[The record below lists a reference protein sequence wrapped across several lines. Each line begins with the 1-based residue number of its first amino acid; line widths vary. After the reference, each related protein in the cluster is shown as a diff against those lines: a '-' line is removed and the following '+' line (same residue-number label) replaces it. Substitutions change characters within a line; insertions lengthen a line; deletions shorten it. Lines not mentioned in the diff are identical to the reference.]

1 MEEKKVKLSTVIIFL
16 LLIVIIAGGMYIYVL
31 RTRNIEISNRLSK
44 EQNKS
49 AENSNNQIKEINK
62 KLTTDTTI
70 NKEEKINENEYIEKF
85 NKSVSKELGNDNM
98 IYVQLSS
105 IDYNGRN
112 GYISV
117 NNKNEAEIMLEDE
130 YSTPKKIA
138 DNVVNVW
145 HCEQGQAPGNSYIIF
160 LKEDGTV
167 TYVRFRTDSS
177 TGNKT
182 VFESDEKTLKGITNI
197 SNIITIEGND
207 ENGIGGIGVLFIK
220 SDGTCLPYST
230 LDDLTKE

>member
-16 LLIVIIAGGMYIYVL
+16 LLIVIIAGGVYIYKL
-31 RTRNIEISNRLSK
+31 QAKETKISNKPS
-44 EQNKS
+44 
-49 AENSNNQIKEINK
+49 ENSNTSINEEIPNKEIS
-62 KLTTDTTI
+62 
-70 NKEEKINENEYIEKF
+70 EKSTNEYIKNF
-85 NKSVSKELGNDNM
+85 NESVSKELGNDNM

-105 IDYNGRN
+105 IDYNGEN
-112 GYISV
+112 GYVSV
-117 NNKNEAEIMLEDE
+117 NNKNEAEIMLEDR

-182 VFESDEKTLKGITNI
+182 VFESDEKVLKGITNI

-230 LDDLTKE
+230 LDDLTK

>member
-16 LLIVIIAGGMYIYVL
+16 LLIVIIAGGVYIYKLQTKETEVL
-31 RTRNIEISNRLSK
+31 
-44 EQNKS
+44 NKS
-49 AENSNNQIKEINK
+49 SENSNTSINEEIPNKEIS
-62 KLTTDTTI
+62 
-70 NKEEKINENEYIEKF
+70 EKSTNEYIKNF
-85 NKSVSKELGNDNM
+85 NESVSKELGNDNM

-105 IDYNGRN
+105 IDYNGEN
-112 GYISV
+112 GYVSV
-117 NNKNEAEIMLEDE
+117 NNKNEAEIMLEDR

-167 TYVRFRTDSS
+167 TFVRFRTDSS

-182 VFESDEKTLKGITNI
+182 VFESDEKVLKGITNI

-230 LDDLTKE
+230 LEKLVEE

>member
-1 MEEKKVKLSTVIIFL
+1 MEEKKVRLSTVIILL
-16 LLIVIIAGGMYIYVL
+16 LLIVIIVGVVYIYKL
-31 RTRNIEISNRLSK
+31 QTK
-44 EQNKS
+44 ETEDSNKS
-49 AENSNNQIKEINK
+49 SENSNTSINEEIPNKEIS
-62 KLTTDTTI
+62 
-70 NKEEKINENEYIEKF
+70 EKSTNEYIKNF
-85 NKSVSKELGNDNM
+85 NESVSKELGNDNM

-105 IDYNGRN
+105 IDYNGEN
-112 GYISV
+112 GYVSV
-117 NNKNEAEIMLEDE
+117 NNKNEAEIMLEDR

-160 LKEDGTV
+160 LKKDGTV

-182 VFESDEKTLKGITNI
+182 VFESDEKVLKGITNI

-220 SDGTCLPYST
+220 NDGTCLPYST
-230 LDDLTKE
+230 LDDLTKQ

>member
-1 MEEKKVKLSTVIIFL
+1 MEEKKVRLSTVIILL
-16 LLIVIIAGGMYIYVL
+16 LLIVIIVGVVYIYKL
-31 RTRNIEISNRLSK
+31 QTK
-44 EQNKS
+44 ETEDSNKS
-49 AENSNNQIKEINK
+49 SENSNTSINEEIPNKEIS
-62 KLTTDTTI
+62 
-70 NKEEKINENEYIEKF
+70 EKSTNEYIKNF
-85 NKSVSKELGNDNM
+85 NESVSKELGNDNM

-105 IDYNGRN
+105 IDYNGKN
-112 GYISV
+112 GYVSV
-117 NNKNEAEIMLEDE
+117 NNKNEAEIMLEDR

-177 TGNKT
+177 TGKKT
-182 VFESDEKTLKGITNI
+182 VFESDEKVLKGITNI

-220 SDGTCLPYST
+220 NDGTCLPYST
-230 LDDLTKE
+230 LDDLTK

>member
-16 LLIVIIAGGMYIYVL
+16 LLIVIIVGGVYIYKL
-31 RTRNIEISNRLSK
+31 QTKETEISN
-44 EQNKS
+44 KS
-49 AENSNNQIKEINK
+49 SENSNTSINEEIPNKEIS
-62 KLTTDTTI
+62 
-70 NKEEKINENEYIEKF
+70 EKSTNEYIKNF
-85 NKSVSKELGNDNM
+85 NESVSKELGNDNM

-105 IDYNGRN
+105 IDYNGEN
-112 GYISV
+112 GYVSV
-117 NNKNEAEIMLEDE
+117 NNKNEAEIMLEDR
-130 YSTPKKIA
+130 YSTPVKIA

-177 TGNKT
+177 TGDKT
-182 VFESDEKTLKGITNI
+182 VFESDEKVLKGITNI

-207 ENGIGGIGVLFIK
+207 ENGIGGIGILFIK
-220 SDGTCLPYST
+220 NDGTCLPYST

>member
-16 LLIVIIAGGMYIYVL
+16 LLIVIIVGGVYIYKL
-31 RTRNIEISNRLSK
+31 QTK
-44 EQNKS
+44 ETEVSNKS
-49 AENSNNQIKEINK
+49 SENSNTSINEEIPNKEIS
-62 KLTTDTTI
+62 
-70 NKEEKINENEYIEKF
+70 EKSTNEYIKNF

-112 GYISV
+112 GYVSV

-182 VFESDEKTLKGITNI
+182 VFESDEKVLKGITNI

-220 SDGTCLPYST
+220 NDGTCLPYFS
-230 LDDLTKE
+230 LDDLTK

>member
-16 LLIVIIAGGMYIYVL
+16 LLIVIIAGGVYIYKL
-31 RTRNIEISNRLSK
+31 QAKETKISNKPS
-44 EQNKS
+44 
-49 AENSNNQIKEINK
+49 ENSNTSINEEIPNKEIS
-62 KLTTDTTI
+62 
-70 NKEEKINENEYIEKF
+70 EKSTNEYIKNF
-85 NKSVSKELGNDNM
+85 NESVSKELGNDNM

-105 IDYNGRN
+105 IDYNGEN
-112 GYISV
+112 GYVSV
-117 NNKNEAEIMLEDE
+117 NNKNEAEIMLEDR

-182 VFESDEKTLKGITNI
+182 VFESDEKVLKRITNI

-230 LDDLTKE
+230 LDDLTK

>member
-1 MEEKKVKLSTVIIFL
+1 MEEKKVRLSTVIILL
-16 LLIVIIAGGMYIYVL
+16 LLIVIIVGVVYIYKL
-31 RTRNIEISNRLSK
+31 QTK
-44 EQNKS
+44 ETEDSNKS
-49 AENSNNQIKEINK
+49 SENSNTSINEEIPNKEIS
-62 KLTTDTTI
+62 
-70 NKEEKINENEYIEKF
+70 EKSTNEYIKNF
-85 NKSVSKELGNDNM
+85 NESVSKELGNDNM

-105 IDYNGRN
+105 IDYNGKN
-112 GYISV
+112 GYVSV

-182 VFESDEKTLKGITNI
+182 VFESDEKVLKGITNI

-220 SDGTCLPYST
+220 NDGTCLPYST
-230 LDDLTKE
+230 LDDLTK

>member
-1 MEEKKVKLSTVIIFL
+1 MEEKKVRLSTVIILL
-16 LLIVIIAGGMYIYVL
+16 LLIVIIVGVVYIYKL
-31 RTRNIEISNRLSK
+31 QTK
-44 EQNKS
+44 ETEDSNKS
-49 AENSNNQIKEINK
+49 SENSNTSINEEIPNKEIS
-62 KLTTDTTI
+62 
-70 NKEEKINENEYIEKF
+70 EKSTNEYIKNF
-85 NKSVSKELGNDNM
+85 NESVSKELGNDNM

-105 IDYNGRN
+105 IDYNGKN
-112 GYISV
+112 GYVSV
-117 NNKNEAEIMLEDE
+117 NNKNEAEIMLEDR

-182 VFESDEKTLKGITNI
+182 VFESDEKVLKGITNI

-220 SDGTCLPYST
+220 NDGTCLPYST
-230 LDDLTKE
+230 LDDLTK

>member
-1 MEEKKVKLSTVIIFL
+1 MEEKKVRLSTVIILL
-16 LLIVIIAGGMYIYVL
+16 LLIVIIVGVVYIYKL
-31 RTRNIEISNRLSK
+31 QTK
-44 EQNKS
+44 ETEDSNKS
-49 AENSNNQIKEINK
+49 SENSNTSINEEIPNKEIS
-62 KLTTDTTI
+62 
-70 NKEEKINENEYIEKF
+70 EKSTNEYIKNF
-85 NKSVSKELGNDNM
+85 NESVSKELGNDNM

-112 GYISV
+112 GYVSV

-182 VFESDEKTLKGITNI
+182 VFESDEKVLKGITNI

-230 LDDLTKE
+230 LEKLVEE

>member
-16 LLIVIIAGGMYIYVL
+16 LLIVIIVGGVYIYKL
-31 RTRNIEISNRLSK
+31 QTK
-44 EQNKS
+44 ETEVSNKS
-49 AENSNNQIKEINK
+49 SENSNTSINEEIPNKEIS
-62 KLTTDTTI
+62 
-70 NKEEKINENEYIEKF
+70 EKSTNEYIKNF
-85 NKSVSKELGNDNM
+85 NESVSKELGNDNM

-105 IDYNGRN
+105 IDYNGEN
-112 GYISV
+112 GYVSV
-117 NNKNEAEIMLEDE
+117 NNKNEAEIMLEDR

-138 DNVVNVW
+138 DNVVNLW

-182 VFESDEKTLKGITNI
+182 VFESDEKVLKGITNI
-197 SNIITIEGND
+197 SNIITI
-207 ENGIGGIGVLFIK
+207 
-220 SDGTCLPYST
+220 
-230 LDDLTKE
+230 

>member
-1 MEEKKVKLSTVIIFL
+1 MEEKKVRLSTVIILL
-16 LLIVIIAGGMYIYVL
+16 LLIVIIVGVVYIYKL
-31 RTRNIEISNRLSK
+31 QTK
-44 EQNKS
+44 ETEDSNKS
-49 AENSNNQIKEINK
+49 SENSNTSINEEIPNKEIS
-62 KLTTDTTI
+62 
-70 NKEEKINENEYIEKF
+70 EKSTNEYIKNF
-85 NKSVSKELGNDNM
+85 NESVSKELGNDNM

-105 IDYNGRN
+105 IDYNGKN
-112 GYISV
+112 GYVSV
-117 NNKNEAEIMLEDE
+117 NNKNEAEIMLEDR

-182 VFESDEKTLKGITNI
+182 VFESDEKVLKGITNI

-220 SDGTCLPYST
+220 NDGTCLPYST
-230 LDDLTKE
+230 LNDLTK

>member
-1 MEEKKVKLSTVIIFL
+1 MEEKKVKLSTVIILL
-16 LLIVIIAGGMYIYVL
+16 LLIVIIVGVVYIYKL
-31 RTRNIEISNRLSK
+31 QTK
-44 EQNKS
+44 ETEDSNKS
-49 AENSNNQIKEINK
+49 SENSNTSINEEIPNKEIS
-62 KLTTDTTI
+62 
-70 NKEEKINENEYIEKF
+70 EKSTNEYIKNF
-85 NKSVSKELGNDNM
+85 NESVSKELGNDNM

-112 GYISV
+112 GYVSV

-182 VFESDEKTLKGITNI
+182 VFESDEKVLKGITNI

-230 LDDLTKE
+230 LEKLVEE

>member
-1 MEEKKVKLSTVIIFL
+1 MEEKKVRLSTVIILL
-16 LLIVIIAGGMYIYVL
+16 LLIVIIVGVVYIYKL
-31 RTRNIEISNRLSK
+31 QTK
-44 EQNKS
+44 ETEDSNKS
-49 AENSNNQIKEINK
+49 SENSNTSINEEIPNKEIS
-62 KLTTDTTI
+62 
-70 NKEEKINENEYIEKF
+70 EKSTNEYIKNF
-85 NKSVSKELGNDNM
+85 NESVSKELGNDNM

-105 IDYNGRN
+105 IDYNGKN
-112 GYISV
+112 GYVSV
-117 NNKNEAEIMLEDE
+117 NNKNEAEIMLEDR

-182 VFESDEKTLKGITNI
+182 FFESDEKVLKGITNI

-220 SDGTCLPYST
+220 NDGTCLPYST
-230 LDDLTKE
+230 LDDLTK

>member
-16 LLIVIIAGGMYIYVL
+16 LLIVIIAGGVYIYKLQTKETEVL
-31 RTRNIEISNRLSK
+31 
-44 EQNKS
+44 NKS
-49 AENSNNQIKEINK
+49 SENSNTSINEEIPNKEIS
-62 KLTTDTTI
+62 
-70 NKEEKINENEYIEKF
+70 EKSTNEYIKNF
-85 NKSVSKELGNDNM
+85 NESVSKELGNDNM

-105 IDYNGRN
+105 IDYNGEN
-112 GYISV
+112 GYVSV
-117 NNKNEAEIMLEDE
+117 NNKNEAEIMLEDR

-145 HCEQGQAPGNSYIIF
+145 HCEQGQVPGNSYIIF

-182 VFESDEKTLKGITNI
+182 VFESDEKVLKGITNI

-220 SDGTCLPYST
+220 NDGTCLPYST
-230 LDDLTKE
+230 LDDLTK

>member
-1 MEEKKVKLSTVIIFL
+1 MEEKKVRLSTVIIFL
-16 LLIVIIAGGMYIYVL
+16 LLIVIIVGVVYIYKL
-31 RTRNIEISNRLSK
+31 QTK
-44 EQNKS
+44 ETEDSNKS
-49 AENSNNQIKEINK
+49 SENSNTSINEEIPNKEIS
-62 KLTTDTTI
+62 
-70 NKEEKINENEYIEKF
+70 EKSTNEYIKNF
-85 NKSVSKELGNDNM
+85 NESVSKELGNDNM

-105 IDYNGRN
+105 IDYNGKN
-112 GYISV
+112 GYVSV
-117 NNKNEAEIMLEDE
+117 NNKNEAEIMLEDR

-182 VFESDEKTLKGITNI
+182 VFESDEKVLKGITNI

-230 LDDLTKE
+230 LDDLTK

>member
-16 LLIVIIAGGMYIYVL
+16 LLIVIIVGGVYIYKL
-31 RTRNIEISNRLSK
+31 QTKETEISN
-44 EQNKS
+44 KS
-49 AENSNNQIKEINK
+49 SENSNTSINEEIPNKEIS
-62 KLTTDTTI
+62 
-70 NKEEKINENEYIEKF
+70 EKSTNEYIKNF
-85 NKSVSKELGNDNM
+85 NESVSKELGNDNM

-105 IDYNGRN
+105 IDYNGEN
-112 GYISV
+112 GYVSV
-117 NNKNEAEIMLEDE
+117 NNKNEAEIMLEDR
-130 YSTPKKIA
+130 YSTPVKIA

-177 TGNKT
+177 TGDKT
-182 VFESDEKTLKGITNI
+182 VFESDEKVLKGITNI

-220 SDGTCLPYST
+220 NDGTCLPYST

>member
-16 LLIVIIAGGMYIYVL
+16 LLIVIIAGGVYIYKL
-31 RTRNIEISNRLSK
+31 QAKETKISNKPS
-44 EQNKS
+44 
-49 AENSNNQIKEINK
+49 ENSNTSINEEIPNKEIS
-62 KLTTDTTI
+62 
-70 NKEEKINENEYIEKF
+70 EKSTNEYIKNF
-85 NKSVSKELGNDNM
+85 NESVSKELGNDNM

-105 IDYNGRN
+105 IDYNGEN
-112 GYISV
+112 GYVSV
-117 NNKNEAEIMLEDE
+117 NNKNEAEIMLEDR

-182 VFESDEKTLKGITNI
+182 VFESDEKVLKGITNI

-220 SDGTCLPYST
+220 NDGTCLPYST
-230 LDDLTKE
+230 LDDLTK

>member
-16 LLIVIIAGGMYIYVL
+16 LLIVIIAGGVYIYKLQTKETEVL
-31 RTRNIEISNRLSK
+31 
-44 EQNKS
+44 NKS
-49 AENSNNQIKEINK
+49 SENSNTSINEEIPNKEIS
-62 KLTTDTTI
+62 
-70 NKEEKINENEYIEKF
+70 EKSTNEYIKNF
-85 NKSVSKELGNDNM
+85 NESVSKELGNDNM

-105 IDYNGRN
+105 IDYNGEN
-112 GYISV
+112 GYVSV
-117 NNKNEAEIMLEDE
+117 NNKNEAEIMLEDR

-167 TYVRFRTDSS
+167 TFVRFRTDSS

-182 VFESDEKTLKGITNI
+182 VFESDEKVLKGITNI

-220 SDGTCLPYST
+220 NDGTCLPYST
-230 LDDLTKE
+230 LDDLTK

>member
-16 LLIVIIAGGMYIYVL
+16 LLIVIIVGGVYIYKL
-31 RTRNIEISNRLSK
+31 QTK
-44 EQNKS
+44 ETEVSNKS
-49 AENSNNQIKEINK
+49 SENSNTSINEEIPNKEIS
-62 KLTTDTTI
+62 
-70 NKEEKINENEYIEKF
+70 EKSTNEYIKNF
-85 NKSVSKELGNDNM
+85 NESVSKELGNDNM

-105 IDYNGRN
+105 IDYNGEN
-112 GYISV
+112 GYVSV
-117 NNKNEAEIMLEDE
+117 NNKNEAEIMLEDR

-167 TYVRFRTDSS
+167 TYVRFRTDYS

-182 VFESDEKTLKGITNI
+182 VFESDEKVLKGITNI

-220 SDGTCLPYST
+220 NDGTCLPYST

>member
-1 MEEKKVKLSTVIIFL
+1 MEEKKVRLSTVIIFL
-16 LLIVIIAGGMYIYVL
+16 LLIVIIVGVVYIYKL
-31 RTRNIEISNRLSK
+31 QTK
-44 EQNKS
+44 ETEDSNKS
-49 AENSNNQIKEINK
+49 SENSNTSINEEIPNKEIS
-62 KLTTDTTI
+62 
-70 NKEEKINENEYIEKF
+70 EKSTNEYIKNF
-85 NKSVSKELGNDNM
+85 NESVSKELGNDNM

-105 IDYNGRN
+105 IDYNGKN
-112 GYISV
+112 GYVSV

-182 VFESDEKTLKGITNI
+182 VFESDEKVLKGITNI

-230 LDDLTKE
+230 LDDLTK

>member
-16 LLIVIIAGGMYIYVL
+16 LLIVIIVGGVYIYKL
-31 RTRNIEISNRLSK
+31 QTK
-44 EQNKS
+44 ETEVSNKS
-49 AENSNNQIKEINK
+49 SENSNTSINEEIPNKEIS
-62 KLTTDTTI
+62 
-70 NKEEKINENEYIEKF
+70 EKSTNEYIKNF
-85 NKSVSKELGNDNM
+85 NESVSKELGNDNM

-105 IDYNGRN
+105 IDYNGEN
-112 GYISV
+112 GYVSV
-117 NNKNEAEIMLEDE
+117 NNKNEAEIMLEDR

-182 VFESDEKTLKGITNI
+182 VFESDEKVLKGITNI

-220 SDGTCLPYST
+220 NDGTCLPYST

>member
-1 MEEKKVKLSTVIIFL
+1 MEEKKVRLSTVIIFL
-16 LLIVIIAGGMYIYVL
+16 LLIVIIVGVVYIYKL
-31 RTRNIEISNRLSK
+31 QTK
-44 EQNKS
+44 ETEDSNKS
-49 AENSNNQIKEINK
+49 SENSNTSINEEIPNKEIS
-62 KLTTDTTI
+62 
-70 NKEEKINENEYIEKF
+70 EKSTNEYIKNF
-85 NKSVSKELGNDNM
+85 NESVSKELGNDNM

-105 IDYNGRN
+105 IDYNGKN
-112 GYISV
+112 GYVSV
-117 NNKNEAEIMLEDE
+117 NNKNEAEIMLEDR

-182 VFESDEKTLKGITNI
+182 VFESDEKVLKGITNI

-220 SDGTCLPYST
+220 NDGTCLPYST
-230 LDDLTKE
+230 LDDLTK